1 MLRALIPTPKKITLG
16 KGNTNVKNYRIVL
29 SASCD
34 YRIFKAAQT
43 LASELSAETRTEII
57 VTKVLGEPALD
68 GCVNLIAGD
77 GEGEGYTLTANGKS
91 VTLRGDSLAGTFYAI
106 QTMRQLAKDT
116 MGVIPNVEIED
127 APDMESRGFYQDI
140 SRGRVPTVESTKK
153 MIDMLAYYK
162 ENAFQLYIEH
172 TFLFDEYIG
181 IARPDNALSAAEIME
196 LDQYC
201 YDHFIDFV
209 PSLSTF
215 GHLYRLLDSPKWRE
229 YCELETYE
237 PSPNKWQ
244 DAMIHHTIDPS
255 NPESINII
263 GSMIDQYVALF
274 RSKYFNICC
283 DETFD
288 LGKGRNAGKD
298 SGALYLEFTR
308 KIIDHVTSRGK
319 TVMMWGDII
328 LHHPE
333 IMNSFPKDVVMLNW
347 CYDAN
352 PVLENT
358 VKFRDAG
365 YRQIL
370 CPGTSC
376 WNQMSEVANYAEQN
390 IIKMIRSGHE
400 NGAMGSL
407 NTAWGDYGHTAALN
421 TTLFGIV
428 LGAALSWNKDENV
441 PSKEFDDRVSYLV
454 YGDSTGKAVTYLREL
469 GDCCQVF
476 NWAVLCVQYFGGTT
490 WMQCSTNP
498 KDMVACANKALK
510 LADKFRSLPVQN
522 DIIRDLTIACEG
534 QYLMCLFSARY
545 HGIKKYAPEG
555 FTEDWCKRYAASW
568 RRDNKESELNRVL
581 EVFLGMNKK

>member
-1 MLRALIPTPKKITLG
+1 MIQALIPTPKKLTVG
-16 KGNTNVKNYRIVL
+16 KGTTALKNYKIVL

-34 YRIFKAAQT
+34 YRVFKAAQK
-43 LASELSAETRTEII
+43 LASELSAETRTEIA
-57 VTKVLGEPALD
+57 VTRVLGEPALD
-68 GCVNLIAGD
+68 GCINIIAG
-77 GEGEGYTLTANGKS
+77 GCETNEGYTLSANGTS
-91 VTLRGDSLAGTFYAI
+91 VTIRGNSLAGAFYGI
-106 QTMRQLAKDT
+106 QTMRQLVKDT
-116 MGVIPNVEIED
+116 LGTIPNVEIED
-127 APDMESRGFYQDI
+127 APDMESRGFYEDI

-153 MIDMLAYYK
+153 VIDMLAYYK

-181 IARPDNALSAAEIME
+181 IARPENALTAAEIIE

-201 YDHFIDFV
+201 YDNFIDFV

-215 GHLYRLLDSPKWRE
+215 GHLYRLLESPRWSE
-229 YCELETYE
+229 YRELETYE
-237 PSPNKWQ
+237 PSGNKWY

-263 GSMIDQYVALF
+263 GSMIDQYIPLF

-288 LGKGRNAGKD
+288 LGKGRNTGKD

-308 KIIDHVTSRGK
+308 KIIDHVMSRGK

-333 IMNSFPKDVVMLNW
+333 ILDSFPKDVVMLNW
-347 CYDAN
+347 DYGNNPPVAN
-352 PVLENT
+352 AA
-358 VKFRDAG
+358 KFRDAG

-376 WNQMSEVANYAEQN
+376 WNQMSEVVNYAEQN

-421 TTLFGIV
+421 TSLYGVV
-428 LGAALSWNKDENV
+428 LGAAISWNKDEDV
-441 PSKEFDDRVSYLV
+441 PSKAFDDRVSYLL
-454 YGDSTGKAVTYLREL
+454 YGDKTGKAVQYLREL
-469 GDCCQVF
+469 GDCCQVM
-476 NWAVLCVQYFGGTT
+476 NWAVLCVQYFGGST
-490 WMQCSTNP
+490 WMQASSSP
-498 KDMVACANKALK
+498 KDLVACANKALK
-510 LADKFRSLPVQN
+510 LADKFRALPVQN
-522 DIIRDLTIACEG
+522 EIIEDLILACEG
-534 QYLMCLFSARY
+534 EYLMCMSSARY
-545 HGIKKYAPEG
+545 HGGKKQTPAG
-555 FTEDWCKRYAASW
+555 FTEDWVKRYSAAW
-568 RRDNKESELNRVL
+568 RRDNKESELYRIVD
-581 EVFLGMNKK
+581 VFLNMK

>member
-1 MLRALIPTPKKITLG
+1 MLNMLIPAPKALTLG
-16 KGNTNVKNYRIVL
+16 KGSTNLKNYKIAL
-29 SASCD
+29 SYSCD
-34 YRIFKAAQT
+34 YRIFKAAQK
-43 LASELSAETRTEII
+43 LAEELSAETRTEIA

-68 GCVNLIAGD
+68 GCINLIAEE
-77 GEGEGYTLTANGKS
+77 GEGEGYTLAVCPAS
-91 VTLRGDSLAGTFYAI
+91 VTVRGASLAGLFYGI
-106 QTMRQLAKDT
+106 QTLRQLIKDT
-116 MGVIPNVEIED
+116 KGVISVLDIED
-127 APDMESRGFYQDI
+127 APDMKSRGFYQDI
-140 SRGRVPTVESTKK
+140 SRGRVPTVESTKRI
-153 MIDMLAYYK
+153 IDMLAYYK

-172 TFLFDEYIG
+172 TFLFDEYLG
-181 IARPDNALSAAEIME
+181 IARPDNAMTAAEIME

-201 YDHFIDFV
+201 YDNFIDFV

-215 GHLYRLLDSPKWRE
+215 GHLYRLLESPRWKQ

-237 PSPNKWQ
+237 PSGNKWY

-263 GSMIDQYVALF
+263 GSMIDQYIPLF

-333 IMNSFPKDVVMLNW
+333 IMDSFPKDVVMLNW
-347 CYDAN
+347 SYDAN
-352 PVLENT
+352 PYLENT

-365 YRQIL
+365 YAQIL

-407 NTAWGDYGHTAALN
+407 NTAWGDYGHTAAIN
-421 TTLFGIV
+421 TTLYGIV
-428 LGAALSWNKDENV
+428 LGAAISWNKDENV
-441 PSKEFDDRVSYLV
+441 PSKEFDNRVSYLV
-454 YGDSTGKAVTYLREL
+454 YGDKTGKAMEYVREL

-476 NWAVLCVQYFGGTT
+476 NWAVLCVQFFGGST
-490 WMQCSTNP
+490 WMQSSSDP
-498 KDMVACANKALK
+498 KALVAAANKSLK

-522 DIIRDLTIACEG
+522 DIIEDLTIAAEG
-534 QYLMCLFSARY
+534 EYLMCMSSARY
-545 HGIKKYAPEG
+545 HGGKKQTPAG

-568 RRDNKESELNRVL
+568 RRDNKESELYRIL
-581 EVFLGMNKK
+581 EVFLNMK

>member
-1 MLRALIPTPKKITLG
+1 MLQMLIPAPKQLTVG
-16 KGNTNVKNYRIVL
+16 KGTTNLKNFRIVL

-34 YRIFKAAQT
+34 YRVFKAART
-43 LASELSAETRTEII
+43 LAAELSAETRTEIS
-57 VTKVLGEPALD
+57 VTRVLGEPALD
-68 GCVNLIAGD
+68 DCINLIAEC
-77 GEGEGYTLTANGKS
+77 GEGEGYTLSVSGKS
-91 VTLRGDSLAGTFYAI
+91 VTLRGQSLAGAFYAI
-106 QTMRQLAKDT
+106 QTMRQLVKDT
-116 MGVIPNVEIED
+116 KGVIPNLEITD

-172 TFLFDEYIG
+172 TFLFDEYVG
-181 IARPDNALSAAEIME
+181 IARPENALTAAEIIE

-201 YDHFIDFV
+201 YDNFIDFV

-215 GHLYRLLDSPKWRE
+215 GHLYRLLESPKWAE
-229 YCELETYE
+229 YRELETYE
-237 PSPNKWQ
+237 PTGNKWY
-244 DAMIHHTIDPS
+244 DAMVHHTIDPS
-255 NPESINII
+255 NPESIHII
-263 GSMIDQYVALF
+263 GSMIDQYIPLF
-274 RSKYFNICC
+274 RSQYFNICC

-308 KIIDHVTSRGK
+308 KIIDHVSSRGK

-333 IMNSFPKDVVMLNW
+333 ILDSFPKDVVMLNW
-347 CYDAN
+347 NYSAQ
-352 PVLENT
+352 PPLENT
-358 VKFRDAG
+358 AKFRDAG
-365 YRQIL
+365 YRQLL

-376 WNQMSEVANYAEQN
+376 WNQMSEVVNYAEQN

-421 TTLFGIV
+421 TSLFGIV
-428 LGAALSWNKDENV
+428 LGAALSWNKDEEV
-441 PSKEFDDRVSYLV
+441 PSADFDKRASYLV
-454 YGDSTGKAVTYLREL
+454 YGDATGKAVSYLREL

-476 NWAVLCVQYFGGTT
+476 NWAVLCCQYFGGST
-490 WMQCSTNP
+490 WMQSSSDP
-498 KDMVACANKALK
+498 KALVACADKALK

-522 DIIRDLTIACEG
+522 EIIEDLIIACEG
-534 QYLMCLFSARY
+534 EYLMCLSYAGY
-545 HGIKKYAPEG
+545 HGGI
-555 FTEDWCKRYAASW
+555 
-568 RRDNKESELNRVL
+568 
-581 EVFLGMNKK
+581 

>member
-1 MLRALIPTPKKITLG
+1 MLRTLIPTPKNLTVG
-16 KGNTNVKNYRIVL
+16 KGTTNVKNYRIVL

-43 LASELSAETRTEII
+43 LASELSAETRTEIT

-68 GCVNLIAGD
+68 GCINLIAGD

-153 MIDMLAYYK
+153 MIDMLSYYK

-358 VKFRDAG
+358 VKFREAG

>member
-1 MLRALIPTPKKITLG
+1 MLRALIPTPKKLTVG
-16 KGNTNVKNYRIVL
+16 KGTTNVKNYRIVL

-43 LASELSAETRTEII
+43 LAAELSLETRTEIT

-68 GCVNLIAGD
+68 GCINLIAGE
-77 GEGEGYTLTANGKS
+77 GEGEGYTLSANGS
-91 VTLRGDSLAGTFYAI
+91 SITLRGDSLAGAFYAI

-116 MGVIPNVEIED
+116 KGVIPNVEIED

-153 MIDMLAYYK
+153 MIDMLSYYK

-237 PSPNKWQ
+237 PCPNKWH
-244 DAMIHHTIDPS
+244 DAMVHHTIDPS

-352 PVLENT
+352 PFLENT
-358 VKFRDAG
+358 AKFREAG
-365 YRQIL
+365 YRQLL

-376 WNQMSEVANYAEQN
+376 WNQMSEVVNYAEQN

-469 GDCCQVF
+469 GDCCQTF

-522 DIIRDLTIACEG
+522 EIIEDLTIACEG

-545 HGIKKYAPEG
+545 HGLKKYAPEG

-581 EVFLGMNKK
+581 EVFLGINKK

>member
-1 MLRALIPTPKKITLG
+1 MLNMLIPAPKTLTLG
-16 KGNTNVKNYRIVL
+16 KGSTNLKNFKIAL
-29 SASCD
+29 SYSCD
-34 YRIFKAAQT
+34 YRIFKAAQK
-43 LASELSAETRTEII
+43 LAAELSAETRTEIA

-68 GCVNLIAGD
+68 GCINLIAEE
-77 GEGEGYTLTANGKS
+77 GEGEGYTLAVCPAS
-91 VTLRGDSLAGTFYAI
+91 VTVRGSSLAGLFYGI
-106 QTMRQLAKDT
+106 QTLRQLIKDT
-116 MGVIPNVEIED
+116 KGVIPVLDIED
-127 APDMESRGFYQDI
+127 APDMKSRGFYQDI
-140 SRGRVPTVESTKK
+140 SRGRVPTVESTKRI
-153 MIDMLAYYK
+153 IDMLAYYK

-172 TFLFDEYIG
+172 TFLFDEYVG
-181 IARPDNALSAAEIME
+181 IARPDNAMTAAEIME

-201 YDHFIDFV
+201 YDNFIDFV

-215 GHLYRLLDSPKWRE
+215 GHLYRLLESPKWKQ

-237 PSPNKWQ
+237 PCGNKWQ

-263 GSMIDQYVALF
+263 GSMIDQYIPLF

-333 IMNSFPKDVVMLNW
+333 IMDSFPKDVVMLNW
-347 CYDAN
+347 SYDAN
-352 PVLENT
+352 PYLENT
-358 VKFRDAG
+358 VKFREAG
-365 YRQIL
+365 YNQIL

-390 IIKMIRSGHE
+390 IVKMIRSGHE

-407 NTAWGDYGHTAALN
+407 NTAWGDYGHTAAIN
-421 TTLFGIV
+421 TTLYGIV
-428 LGAALSWNKDENV
+428 LGAAFSWNKDENV
-441 PSKEFDDRVSYLV
+441 PSKEFDNRVSYLV
-454 YGDSTGKAVTYLREL
+454 YGDKTGKVMEYVREL
-469 GDCCQVF
+469 GDCCQIL
-476 NWAVLCVQYFGGTT
+476 NWATLCVQHFGGST
-490 WMQCSTNP
+490 WMQSNSNF
-498 KDMVACANKALK
+498 KELVAGANKSLK

-522 DIIRDLTIACEG
+522 EIIEDLTIAAEG
-534 QYLMCLFSARY
+534 EYLMCMSAARY
-545 HGIKKYAPEG
+545 HGGKKQTPAG

-568 RRDNKESELNRVL
+568 RRDNKESELYRIL
-581 EVFLGMNKK
+581 DVFLNMK